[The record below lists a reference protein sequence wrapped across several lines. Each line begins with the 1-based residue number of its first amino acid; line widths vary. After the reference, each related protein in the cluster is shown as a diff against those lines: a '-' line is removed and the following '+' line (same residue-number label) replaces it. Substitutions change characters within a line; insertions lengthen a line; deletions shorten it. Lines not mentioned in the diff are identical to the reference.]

1 MPGKLVVC
9 SDSSSVFVDISKH
22 QDGYPVYNQP
32 MTFRK
37 THPESSSN
45 KHLKHSIWWFLAAM
59 SLMSFGSVMAARYY
73 PGEFDWPYTVASAL
87 ASQKH
92 NPSGS
97 GWFASTLSLSMV
109 LLWLYV
115 SHLKQGLYLLLPS
128 ARFAIGAIRVG
139 LVSGAL
145 VGIERLLIY
154 DLSKWIDKV
163 HEILALIT
171 FMGLYFGVLGLLFQ
185 IMLHHRRYIAPVLL
199 IASPLLAIGISQ
211 FWLYLDQRDLGWVDA
226 SWREKGIPIWLSF
239 AFWQWL
245 AIGFLWAG
253 LALLYIFTSRKL
265 GADTEHFGSE

>member
-1 MPGKLVVC
+1 MI
-9 SDSSSVFVDISKH
+9 F
-22 QDGYPVYNQP
+22 N
-32 MTFRK
+32 K
-37 THPESSSN
+37 THPVSSGN
-45 KHLKHSIWWFLAAM
+45 NHLKRALWWFLA
-59 SLMSFGSVMAARYY
+59 SLLLMSFGSVMAARYY
-73 PGEFDWPYTVASAL
+73 PGGFDWPYTVASAL

-97 GWFASTLSLSMV
+97 GWFSSTLCLSMV

-115 SHLKQGLYLLLPS
+115 SSLKQSLCLLLPS

-145 VGIERLLIY
+145 VGAERLFIY
-154 DLSKWIDKV
+154 DLSKWFDKA

-171 FMGLYFGVLGLLFQ
+171 FLGLYFGILGLLFQ
-185 IMLHHRRYIAPVLL
+185 IMLRHKRYVLPVLL

-211 FWLYLDQRDLGWVDA
+211 FWLYLEHSDLGWVDA
-226 SWREKGIPIWLSF
+226 SWREKGIPIWQSF

-253 LALLYIFTSRKL
+253 LALLYTFTSRKMRS
-265 GADTEHFGSE
+265 DTN